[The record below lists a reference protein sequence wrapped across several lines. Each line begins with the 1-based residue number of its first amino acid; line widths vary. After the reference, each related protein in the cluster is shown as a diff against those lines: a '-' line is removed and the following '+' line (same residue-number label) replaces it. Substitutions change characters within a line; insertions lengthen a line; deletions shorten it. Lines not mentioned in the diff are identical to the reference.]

1 MSFGSAMSDQQRAP
15 DRLPREFLKI
25 GAALVLG
32 SATAM
37 LDATVVAVATR
48 TLALRFGSTLSAV
61 AWVSTAY
68 LLTMSVVVPLSG
80 WAMGRF
86 GGRRVWLVAVAAF
99 LAGSLLCGLAWSIPS
114 LIAFRVLQA
123 LGGGLIQPVGQA
135 LLGRHVGPR
144 YMARVMA
151 VMSVPMALLPVLG
164 PAVGGLLLAE
174 LGWRWIF
181 FINLPI
187 GALAIV
193 LVRRWVPASESAEAA
208 PATATRFDLRGFALI
223 SPGLAALVYGC
234 SAAGDH
240 GGFGAP
246 AAWLPM
252 AGGAAL
258 LVTFVLYSLRTA
270 STPLLDLRLFR
281 NKAFS
286 FAMLN
291 ALLLGA
297 TLFGAMFLLPLY
309 FQQGHSFSPLRA
321 GLVLAPQG
329 LGTAFSTFVA
339 GRLTNRVGPR
349 RLVLTGTAVAT
360 AATVPFAL
368 VGASTSALELSA
380 PLLLRGLGLG
390 LVTAPLITA
399 GYSTLR
405 RESIPQ
411 ATTTF
416 NILNRVGGS
425 IGTAVLAVMLERG
438 LSGGAPTAARVASA
452 YGHTFWWA
460 LGCTAVTLLAAAFL
474 PGAKAM
480 RAALAQ
486 AGAQAPA
493 QALTQGSV
501 SAPVPTP
508 LTAPAGRE
516 RASAGAGPSVIRP

>member
-1 MSFGSAMSDQQRAP
+1 MSAQARAA

-25 GAALVLG
+25 GTALVLG
-32 SATAM
+32 AAMAM

-48 TLALRFGSTLSAV
+48 TLAERFGSPLSAV

-68 LLTMSVVVPLSG
+68 LLTLSVVVPLSG

-86 GGRRVWLVAVAAF
+86 GGRRVWLLAVAAF

-114 LIAFRVLQA
+114 LVAFRVLQA

-135 LLGRHVGPR
+135 LLGRNVGPR

-174 LGWRWIF
+174 VGWRWIF

-187 GALAIV
+187 GAVAIV
-193 LVRRWVPASESAEAA
+193 LVRRWVPASEPAA
-208 PATATRFDLRGFALI
+208 GAARFDVRGFALI
-223 SPGLAALVYGC
+223 APGLAALVYGC

-258 LVTFVLYSLRTA
+258 LAVFVLYSLRT
-270 STPLLDLRLFR
+270 TVVPLLDLRLFA

-286 FAMLN
+286 VAMLN

-309 FQQGHSFSPLRA
+309 YQQAHGFSALRA

-329 LGTAFSTFVA
+329 IGTAISTFVA

-349 RLVLTGTAVAT
+349 VLVAAGTALAT
-360 AATVPFAL
+360 AATVPFAV
-368 VGASTSALELSA
+368 VGAGTSALSLTV

-390 LVTAPLITA
+390 LVFSPLITA

-425 IGTAVLAVMLERG
+425 IGTAGLAVILVRG
-438 LSGGAPTAARVASA
+438 FGDGAPTAARVASA
-452 YGHTFWWA
+452 YGTTFWWA
-460 LGCTAVTLLAAAFL
+460 LGCTAVTLVAALFL

-480 RAALAQ
+480 KAALDREPVPVPV
-486 AGAQAPA
+486 PA
-493 QALTQGSV
+493 QQDAVGPKAV
-501 SAPVPTP
+501 SAAV
-508 LTAPAGRE
+508 
-516 RASAGAGPSVIRP
+516 

>member
-1 MSFGSAMSDQQRAP
+1 MSDQRRGA
-15 DRLPREFLKI
+15 DRLPREYLKI
-25 GAALVLG
+25 GSALVLG
-32 SATAM
+32 AAMAM

-48 TLALRFGSTLSAV
+48 TLAEKFGSTLSAV

-68 LLTMSVVVPLSG
+68 LLTLSVVVPLSG

-86 GGRRVWLVAVAAF
+86 GGRRVWLTAVGAF
-99 LAGSLLCGLAWSIPS
+99 LAGSLLCGLAWSVPS
-114 LIAFRVLQA
+114 LVAFRVVQA

-135 LLGRHVGPR
+135 LLGRTVGPR
-144 YMARVMA
+144 HMARVMA

-181 FINLPI
+181 FVNLPI
-187 GALAIV
+187 GLLAIV
-193 LVRRWVPASESAEAA
+193 LVRRWVPAVEGMAGRGSSGGAA
-208 PATATRFDLRGFALI
+208 RLDVRGFALI
-223 SPGLAALVYGC
+223 APGLASLVYGC

-252 AGGAAL
+252 AGGVAL
-258 LVTFVLYSLRTA
+258 LVAFVFYSLRTKVA
-270 STPLLDLRLFR
+270 PLLDLRLFANR
-281 NKAFS
+281 AFS
-286 FAMLN
+286 VAMLN

-309 FQQGHSFSPLRA
+309 YQQAHGFSALRA

-329 LGTAFSTFVA
+329 VGTALSTFVA

-349 RLVLTGTAVAT
+349 VLVMAGTAGAT

-368 VGASTSALELSA
+368 VGASTTALSLAA
-380 PLLLRGLGLG
+380 PLFLRGLGLG
-390 LVTAPLITA
+390 LVMAPLITA

-405 RESIPQ
+405 RESIAQ

-425 IGTAVLAVMLERG
+425 IGTAVLAVTLVRG
-438 LSGGAPTAARVASA
+438 FGDGAPTAAKVASA
-452 YGHTFWWA
+452 YGTTFWWA
-460 LGCTAVTLLAAAFL
+460 LGCTAVTLVAAAFL
-474 PGAKAM
+474 PGARAM

-486 AGAQAPA
+486 AAPA
-493 QALTQGSV
+493 TPSGAEDRE
-501 SAPVPTP
+501 SA
-508 LTAPAGRE
+508 AA
-516 RASAGAGPSVIRP
+516 AA